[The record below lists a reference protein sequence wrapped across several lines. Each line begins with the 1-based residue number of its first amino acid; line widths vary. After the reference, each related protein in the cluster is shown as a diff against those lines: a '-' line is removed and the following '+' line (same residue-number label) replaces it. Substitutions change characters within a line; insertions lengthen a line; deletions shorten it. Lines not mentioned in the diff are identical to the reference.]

1 VRSTLKAVSG
11 LPDEA
16 PLDSPERPATT
27 LPWRAVVLDAAGV
40 WLASRV
46 ILILASS
53 FTLVL
58 NSHDSVRQRSLI
70 LGSRSAYDLIASWY
84 HWDAE
89 WYLPISQSGYF
100 NQQSAAF
107 FPLYP
112 LLVNLLSTATAHISQ
127 LGAAL
132 ALSHLASL
140 AGFIGIGLLA
150 ASEGGR
156 AAAGKAML
164 VAAAYP
170 LAFFLAAPYTEAL
183 FLAGAAFTLFFARRG
198 QWGLAAGV
206 AFLAGL
212 TRPTAVILVLP
223 MALEFIRQRAWSGAR
238 TRLAAAVLAVSAVP
252 AAFACYA
259 VFLWFRFG
267 QPLLFLQVQ
276 AVYWKRRALPPWE
289 TVALVVAHLSINPL
303 LGQWGTLLVLDL
315 GAVILFA
322 ALTVY
327 GVGKQPLAFTAYM
340 VGLLV
345 LCVDA
350 PLLSNPNP
358 LSSSAR
364 FLVAA
369 VPGFLLLGRLVP
381 RQPWLETLIVGGGFM
396 LQAVFLTLFLSGPWL
411 G

>member
-1 VRSTLKAVSG
+1 MLSSG
-11 LPDEA
+11 P
-16 PLDSPERPATT
+16 
-27 LPWRAVVLDAAGV
+27 
-40 WLASRV
+40 
-46 ILILASS
+46 
-53 FTLVL
+53 
-58 NSHDSVRQRSLI
+58 
-70 LGSRSAYDLIASWY
+70 
-84 HWDAE
+84 
-89 WYLPISQSGYF
+89 
-100 NQQSAAF
+100 
-107 FPLYP
+107 
-112 LLVNLLSTATAHISQ
+112 
-127 LGAAL
+127 
-132 ALSHLASL
+132 
-140 AGFIGIGLLA
+140 
-150 ASEGGR
+150 EGGR

-198 QWGLAAGV
+198 QWGLAAGA

-345 LCVDA
+345 LCVGA

-369 VPGFLLLGRLVP
+369 VPGFLLLGRLVH